1 MDRIVDECRK
11 CDGQLICRASITP
24 GHTACELFRKKRA
37 QNTMVISETDNQH
50 TQPAIQLPEVG
61 AFILSA
67 SELGIK
73 PHLASSLYMAIVQ
86 QASA

>member
-11 CDGQLICRASITP
+11 CDGQLICRESITP

-37 QNTMVISETDNQH
+37 QNTVEISETDNQH
-50 TQPAIQLPEVG
+50 TQPKICAYLKANDMCCKWLGVTGKYCSFCE
-61 AFILSA
+61 A
-67 SELGIK
+67 SRKL
-73 PHLASSLYMAIVQ
+73 